1 MPPTTSAP
9 HAGRS
14 LADLPRLQPH
24 SGGLG
29 DSVTDNAEYY
39 TLGHLARFVQPRA
52 VRIASTSFGTTG
64 WNGQVMDV
72 AFRNPDGSTVLVAH
86 NENDNPS
93 TFAVR
98 EGDQAFTYTLPGGA
112 LATFTWRGDIPG
124 TYALRQAGPDGWT
137 AAANPAGPA
146 DPCCTGDVAANAVD
160 GDASTRYSTGVGQ
173 APGQYLQVDFGK
185 PIDARQ
191 VVFDTGVST
200 GDYPRGYT
208 ITTST
213 DGANWTTA
221 VAAGQGTGQ
230 FTTADLSGAPVRYI
244 RMTLSASSG
253 SWWSV
258 ADVRAYTAGE
268 GRQN

>member
-24 SGGLG
+24 SGCAASTAPG
-29 DSVTDNAEYY
+29 SVSYY
-39 TLGHLARFVQPRA
+39 TLGHLARFVKPGA

-64 WNGQVMDV
+64 WNGQIMDV

-160 GDASTRYSTGVGQ
+160 GDASTRYSTGEGQ
-173 APGQYLQVDFGK
+173 APGQYLQVDFGST
-185 PIDARQ
+185 IHAGQ
-191 VVFDTGVST
+191 IVFDTGAYAGLDSPSRP
-200 GDYPRGYT
+200 GHLGCL
-208 ITTST
+208 
-213 DGANWTTA
+213 A
-221 VAAGQGTGQ
+221 VPALLCLEDRQRLGRQRAA
-230 FTTADLSGAPVRYI
+230 VR
-244 RMTLSASSG
+244 
-253 SWWSV
+253 
-258 ADVRAYTAGE
+258 E
-268 GRQN
+268 GRRGCR